1 MSCNKANAM
10 ETVYRLMLGT
20 TNEAKI
26 RGVQAACEGL
36 REAIH
41 LPDLSQPTT
50 WTTPVDSGVDD
61 HPLGF
66 AMTVAGA
73 QNRAQAAYDQLTQST
88 GSPKLGHVM
97 MGIGVESGF
106 IDVDANLFTLY
117 NFDVCALFDGAHY
130 FLGIS
135 PGFEYP
141 RRLVHNIF
149 HHRQPFQEARQYI
162 TATPDVERQAGLV
175 GVIAGGLV
183 DRPEMTHLCTR
194 LAWIRYLRRQAYDA
208 WQ

>member
-1 MSCNKANAM
+1 M
-10 ETVYRLMLGT
+10 ETVHGLMLGT
-20 TNEAKI
+20 TNGAKI
-26 RGVQAACEGL
+26 HGVQAACEAL
-36 REAIH
+36 REAID
-41 LPDLSQPTT
+41 LPDLSQPST
-50 WTTPVDSGVDD
+50 WTVQVESGVDD

-66 AMTVAGA
+66 AMTVHGA
-73 QNRAQAAYDQLTQST
+73 QNRAQAAHHHVIRSIGPHGPD
-88 GSPKLGHVM
+88 HVM

-106 IDVDANLFTLY
+106 IDVDASLFTLY
-117 NFDVCALFDGAHY
+117 NFDVCALFDGTHF

-162 TATPDVERQAGLV
+162 SAAPDVERQAGLV

-183 DRPEMTHLCTR
+183 DRPEMTRLCTR
-194 LAWIRYLRRQAYDA
+194 LAWIRYLRRQAYEG